1 MRTQTTKSGGIWP
14 LVLAAALV
22 VGGFGGYELRRI
34 GNEGSQA
41 AAAAHNGEAV
51 VPRAVREGVEITPF
65 QAPAPR
71 WTHEDD
77 VIGSATK

>member
-1 MRTQTTKSGGIWP
+1 METQTTRSGGIWP
-14 LVLAAALV
+14 FLVAAALL
-22 VGGFGGYELRRI
+22 VGGLGGYELRSV
-34 GNEGSQA
+34 GSDASQA
-41 AAAAHNGEAV
+41 AASNGGGNTV
-51 VPRAVREGVEITPF
+51 VPRSAREGTDITPF